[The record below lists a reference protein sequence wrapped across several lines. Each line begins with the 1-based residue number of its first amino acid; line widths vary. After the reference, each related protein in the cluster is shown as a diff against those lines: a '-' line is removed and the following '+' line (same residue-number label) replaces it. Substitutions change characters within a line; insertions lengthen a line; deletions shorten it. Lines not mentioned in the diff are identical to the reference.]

1 MSEQNR
7 QVAIKFVE
15 SMGRNDTEG
24 VRECFAPEGVAI
36 AKGTTRFAG
45 ARTLDMILDGIEAF
59 KHMMPEGLN
68 FTIKTATAEGDR
80 VVVEAE
86 GNAVTSDGTPYC
98 NQYVFVVTLKEGKI
112 VQANEYFCTKLA
124 DDVLWPVA
132 QKMGALAETQA

>member
-80 VVVEAE
+80 VIVEAE
-86 GNAVTSDGTPYC
+86 GNAVTSEGTPYC
-98 NQYVFVVTLKEGKI
+98 NQYVFVVTLKDGKI
-112 VQANEYFCTKLA
+112 VQANEYFCTRLA
-124 DDVLWPVA
+124 DEVLWPVA